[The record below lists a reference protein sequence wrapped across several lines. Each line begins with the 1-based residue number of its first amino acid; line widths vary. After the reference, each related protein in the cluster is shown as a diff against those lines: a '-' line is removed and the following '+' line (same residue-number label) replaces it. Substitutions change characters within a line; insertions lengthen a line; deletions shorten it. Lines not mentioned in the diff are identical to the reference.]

1 MISKIKLMD
10 GAEYSVSRVEVVDG
24 HLEIDMN
31 GSTAEEIQELFSNS
45 EKLEKIE
52 LYTEGEALFG
62 ILERWMVYGGV
73 ILRGETKTVILSQAA
88 DDLEA
93 RIVQIEINSNEIKK
107 AASISALSF
116 TDEQALTVKGLYKKW
131 EEDPEGYQ
139 YSMGNPYDLRRNH
152 DGRLWRLNKD
162 HKKQADWYPGADPTL
177 WTEIV
182 EGHAGTVEDPI
193 PVPDSVTT
201 SGFDY
206 VYGKYYSEGG
216 TVYLCQR
223 QNVEDPEAMYGQI
236 EKLYFAPSA
245 LVGQYFEQVV

>member
-31 GSTAEEIQELFSNS
+31 GSTAEEIQELFSNP
-45 EKLEKIE
+45 ENLEKIE

-88 DDLEA
+88 DNLEA

-131 EEDPEGYQ
+131 EEDPDGYP
-139 YSMGNPYDLRRNH
+139 YSMKNPYDLRRNH
-152 DGRLWRLNKD
+152 NGRLWRLNKD
-162 HKKQADWYPGADPTL
+162 HKKQADWYPGGQTR
-177 WTEIV
+177 
-182 EGHAGTVEDPI
+182 H
-193 PVPDSVTT
+193 
-201 SGFDY
+201 
-206 VYGKYYSEGG
+206 
-216 TVYLCQR
+216 
-223 QNVEDPEAMYGQI
+223 YGQ
-236 EKLYFAPSA
+236 KS
-245 LVGQYFEQVV
+245 